1 MCTETFLRLPEEKR
15 NRFLDAAWAEFTT
28 VPFQDVSINKIILR
42 ARISR
47 GSFYQYFASKDD
59 LFAYLQQ
66 TMLEYLITE
75 YSRFMREAG
84 GDIFKTQ
91 MRCFDRIATLGR
103 AADTQFDRF
112 FCLIRLNPGL
122 LPQVAME
129 GKLMCHLL
137 DSVRDIIDASALRS
151 QEHEF
156 VAHAFGL
163 TLVSLA
169 VAVAACL
176 EMPEQVAPIRRSLL
190 AELDIIKNGALAVT
204 CQANA

>member
-75 YSRFMREAG
+75 YS
-84 GDIFKTQ
+84 
-91 MRCFDRIATLGR
+91 
-103 AADTQFDRF
+103 
-112 FCLIRLNPGL
+112 
-122 LPQVAME
+122 
-129 GKLMCHLL
+129 
-137 DSVRDIIDASALRS
+137 
-151 QEHEF
+151 
-156 VAHAFGL
+156 
-163 TLVSLA
+163 
-169 VAVAACL
+169 
-176 EMPEQVAPIRRSLL
+176 
-190 AELDIIKNGALAVT
+190 
-204 CQANA
+204 